1 MKRLALLPLLLWAC
15 LGQAEIPGS
24 LQFKVDNRL
33 RPNVDFWVKI
43 YSQYTSEEGLLH
55 DARYVD
61 RVYEVID
68 VSRSGSGA
76 RIRAAKQRWRA
87 ALLSLHRKWI
97 KSPEGTPPGMSAD
110 EAKVF
115 ELFKDVREP
124 DKFFNAAHRK
134 RLRFQLGQKDRFLE
148 GYRQAGRFLPMME
161 EVFKRENMPLELT
174 RLPFVESSFNV
185 KARSKV
191 GASGIW
197 QFMRSTAKLY
207 IAVDDSL
214 DERNDPIRATEA
226 AAKLLKANYESL
238 RAWPLAVTAYNHG
251 RKGLMRAVRRVG
263 SDQLEDVVADY
274 RSRTFGFASSNFFV
288 ELLAA
293 VEVEKNAEK
302 YFGRVEREKPVEFV
316 QVRMP
321 DYVPYRELCRFLKLD
336 PRRLRELNP
345 GLTDAVFTGARWIP
359 AGFGLRLPASPNPG
373 DGEKGMVAK
382 LFLAGYEELPSVYK
396 RRGQRLSSYGT
407 AD

>member
-1 MKRLALLPLLLWAC
+1 MKRLGLTALILVLLCGFGA
-15 LGQAEIPGS
+15 QAAEVPAA

-33 RPNVDFWVKI
+33 QPNVDFWVKI
-43 YSQYTSEEGLLH
+43 YSQYGTDQGLIH
-55 DARYVD
+55 DAKYID
-61 RVYEVID
+61 RIYEVID
-68 VSRSGSGA
+68 VSKPGSGH
-76 RIRAAKQRWRA
+76 RIRMAKQRWRN
-87 ALLSLHRKWI
+87 ALLSLHKKWI
-97 KSPEGTPPGMSAD
+97 KSPEAVPAAMTED

-115 ELFKDVREP
+115 ELFKDIRER

-148 GYRQAGRFLPMME
+148 GYKEAGRYLPMME
-161 EVFKRENMPLELT
+161 EVFKREGIPVELT
-174 RLPFVESSFNV
+174 RLPFVESSFNFR
-185 KARSKV
+185 ARSKV

-197 QFMRSTAKLY
+197 QFMPSTGRLY
-207 IAVDDSL
+207 LTVGDAL

-263 SDQLEDVVADY
+263 SESLEDVVADY

-302 YFGRVEREKPVEFV
+302 YFGKIERERPVQYVEVKLPHFV
-316 QVRMP
+316 P
-321 DYVPYRELCRFLKLD
+321 FRELCRFLKLD
-336 PRRLRELNP
+336 AREIRELNP
-345 GLTDAVFTGARWIP
+345 GLTEAVLKGSRRIP
-359 AGFGLRLPASPNPG
+359 AGYGLRLPHREM
-373 DGEKGMVAK
+373 GEK
-382 LFLAGYEELPSVYK
+382 LFFAGYEAFPSIYK
-396 RRGQRLSSYGT
+396 YGKSGP
-407 AD
+407 